1 MADFPEIPDDLL
13 RRRELYCIR
22 YEKTVASEKPGVGL
36 EAIVWPTTE
45 DNVLKVH
52 RRPLTFTRELQVYQ
66 RLDTTNTRRLKGFA
80 IPQLLYYD
88 AELLVVELSFVF
100 PPYILDFG
108 AASVS
113 PRPADFDLDRVEA
126 EFARQHG
133 ADWPDI
139 RRLLE
144 ALMQL
149 GIYYS
154 DAHDQYIRPR

>member
-1 MADFPEIPDDLL
+1 MADFPEIPEDLL

-36 EAIVWPTTE
+36 
-45 DNVLKVH
+45 
-52 RRPLTFTRELQVYQ
+52 
-66 RLDTTNTRRLKGFA
+66 
-80 IPQLLYYD
+80 
-88 AELLVVELSFVF
+88 SFVF

-113 PRPADFDLDRVEA
+113 PRPSDFDLDRVEA
-126 EFARQHG
+126 EFSRQHG

-154 DAHDQYIRPR
+154 DAHDQNIRPR